1 MIQER
6 NEENKN
12 AREPDKIWRI
22 EDFKLGQV
30 IGSGRFGKV
39 YVAQEKKSE
48 CFVAIKVIS
57 KASITDD
64 MRDQVFL
71 EITIHSIFKH
81 PHIIP
86 LYTFFHNEQNIFTV
100 MEYASSNS
108 LHTVMRAQKFKRF
121 SEDLAAKYICQVA
134 DALHHMHCRRY
145 IHRDVKPENVLVD
158 DRGNAKLADFGWATS
173 AVRKHHGYCGTT
185 DYMAPEVIQGKAYNH
200 SVDIWCLGVMTFEL
214 LVGWG
219 PFRSSKPTTTQEKIL
234 ERKINFPQVVKPNAK
249 HLILKLI
256 EINPSKRLPLLR
268 VMNHKWIKSHY
279 ERKVL
284 LNGAL

>member
-1 MIQER
+1 MIHER
-6 NEENKN
+6 KEEEKN
-12 AREPDKIWRI
+12 AREKDKIWRI

-48 CFVAIKVIS
+48 CLVAIKVIS

-64 MRDQVFL
+64 MRDQ
-71 EITIHSIFKH
+71 
-81 PHIIP
+81 
-86 LYTFFHNEQNIFTV
+86 NIFTV

-108 LHTVMRAQKFKRF
+108 LYSVMRAQKFKRF

-134 DALHHMHCRRY
+134 EGLHHMHSRRY

-173 AVRKHHGYCGTT
+173 SVCKPHGYCGTT

-219 PFRSSKPTTTQEKIL
+219 PFRSSKPSTTKEKIV

-249 HLILKLI
+249 HLILKLV
-256 EINPSKRLPLLR
+256 EINPRKRLPLLR
-268 VMNHKWIKSHY
+268 VMNHKWIKSHQ

-284 LNGAL
+284 PNGIL